1 MKDTHWSVIDNCLI
15 YTGLDFVAFVEPTE
29 DLKLVSWRT
38 RITKGDGS
46 EDRSAIT
53 ELYCTLG
60 SAVQDVERFFNLSV
74 LEQREQF
81 EMRSRPS

>member
-15 YTGLDFVAFVEPTE
+15 YTGTDFAAFVKPTE
-29 DLKLVSWRT
+29 NLKLVSWQA

-46 EDRSAIT
+46 EDKSAIT
-53 ELYCTLG
+53 ELYYTLG
-60 SAVQDVERFFNLSV
+60 SAVQDVERFFNMSI

-81 EMRSRPS
+81 EMRSKPS